1 MSKATIAGPLVWAA
15 IALLPGA
22 AGVPAPTPAGYH
34 LYRSKVLPYT
44 IAYPPGWQAGG
55 SLYGTAKPPVGEWWV
70 GDAFFKKDVGS
81 IIVEAE
87 TLPPGSLL
95 TSESYE
101 ETQLLDLEREAE
113 SEPSEPYV
121 AQRMGT
127 LRVDGITAYVLGYT
141 VGKGSDALG
150 TTAVLW
156 VEKGRGWRAALTT
169 AQAGAAHAAL
179 VPALESMATTFH
191 DTEVVP
197 ARAPASHVAA
207 QGSGNALAAADD
219 AEFFSGE

>member
-1 MSKATIAGPLVWAA
+1 MSRGVARKCLGAAVVVAVLASGAGRDDRGLD
-15 IALLPGA
+15 IALVSRA
-22 AGVPAPTPAGYH
+22 AAVPAPTPAGYH

-55 SLYGTAKPPVGEWWV
+55 SLWGTATRPVGEWWV
-70 GDAFFKKDVGS
+70 GDYFSKKGIGS

-87 TLPPGSLL
+87 KLPPGSLL

-101 ETQLLDLEREAE
+101 ETQLLDLERAAE
-113 SEPSEPYV
+113 SESSEPYV

-127 LRVDGITAYVLGYT
+127 LRVDGITASVLGYT
-141 VGKGSDALG
+141 VGKGSDALE

-156 VEKGRGWRAALTT
+156 VEKGRGWRAGLTT
-169 AQAGAAHAAL
+169 AQIGAAHAAL

-191 DTEVVP
+191 DTAVMP
-197 ARAPASHVAA
+197 AA
-207 QGSGNALAAADD
+207 
-219 AEFFSGE
+219 